1 MANRPPRR
9 AGAFVAR
16 PRYDPRVAKRVK
28 KSSEVELPPPPKP
41 EGPRPITMSSVVGQD
56 RAIGVLAGALR
67 AGRVHHAWIFHGPP
81 GVGKFTTALAFA
93 ALLLDPTTQATF
105 SGEMLADPDSQ
116 VQKLLGSGTHPDLF
130 VVNKELAV
138 YAQDASV
145 RKSKQLFIAV
155 DVIREFVLEPGL
167 LGPTLRNEG
176 AAGKVFI
183 IDEAELMKRESQN
196 AVLKFLEEPPGR
208 VVIILVTSSEER
220 LLPTIRSRCQ
230 RVFFGAISEP
240 AMERWLER
248 QDWELSGEERAWLL
262 KFAEGS
268 PGVFSLAKQGG
279 LYEWWTRLAPM
290 LRGMETGSY
299 AVEMAP
305 AMTELVKGWAESW
318 VDAHE
323 NASKEAANK
332 AGADWMFR
340 LLAGYWRAR
349 LARAAPVGKS
359 GPYLAAIDAVRS
371 AEPEMDS
378 NVNFEFVMEKLSAE
392 MAAAF
397 TDG

>member
-1 MANRPPRR
+1 VANRAPAE
-9 AGAFVAR
+9 AGALVAR
-16 PRYDPRVAKRVK
+16 GRYDARVAKRVK

-41 EGPRPITMSSVVGQD
+41 EGPRPILLSEVVGQD
-56 RAIGVLAGALR
+56 RAIGVLTAALR
-67 AGRVHHAWIFHGPP
+67 AGRVHHAWVFHGPP

-105 SGEMLADPDSQ
+105 TGEIAADPDSQ
-116 VQKLLGSGTHPDLF
+116 VQKLLRAGTHPDLF
-130 VVNKELAV
+130 VVNKEMAV
-138 YAQDASV
+138 YASDEKV
-145 RKSKQLFIAV
+145 RKSKQISIAV

-167 LGPTLRNEG
+167 LGPTLRNEA

-183 IDEAELMKRESQN
+183 IDEAELMRSESQN
-196 AVLKFLEEPPGR
+196 AVLKFLEEPPER

-230 RVFFGAISEP
+230 RVFFGALHDA

-248 QDWELSGEERAWLL
+248 QSWDMSPEERAWLL

-268 PGVFSLAKQGG
+268 PGVFALAREGG

-290 LRGMETGSY
+290 LRNMETGVF
-299 AVEMAP
+299 AVELAP
-305 AMTELVKGWAESW
+305 TMTELVKGWAEAW

-340 LLAGYWRAR
+340 LLANYWRAR
-349 LARAAPVGKS
+349 LAKAAPLGKS
-359 GPYLAAIDAVRS
+359 GPYLAAIDAVRN

-378 NVNFEFVMEKLSAE
+378 NVNIDFVMEKLSAE
-392 MAAAF
+392 MTAAF
-397 TDG
+397 SGG